1 MGKQEVARIDFVLQ
15 EVLVESSA
23 VNRQKNNSL
32 GNCIQNLATSK

>member
-15 EVLVESSA
+15 EVLAGSSA

-32 GNCIQNLATSK
+32 GTRIQNLATSK